1 MYWQQKLLHR
11 IWVVLRLHCAAA
23 GVVAFGSAN
32 RTYAVATTKLAPLSL
47 CKQSLSSDG
56 VTELPQVQ
64 PDEALATAHQLA
76 LEYQIWE
83 RPLGLAGVWG
93 GLVRAWL
100 DALLPDDAH
109 VRCSGRVKLVV
120 TEVRRSS

>member
-1 MYWQQKLLHR
+1 MPARRR
-11 IWVVLRLHCAAA
+11 ILCIKRWVA
-23 GVVAFGSAN
+23 
-32 RTYAVATTKLAPLSL
+32 K
-47 CKQSLSSDG
+47 
-56 VTELPQVQ
+56 LPQVQ
-64 PDEALATAHQLA
+64 PDEALATANQLA

-109 VRCSGRVKLVV
+109 VQCSGRVKLVV
-120 TEVRRSS
+120 TEVRSPPLIAPPGSVLLCNLAQMPRRT

>member
-1 MYWQQKLLHR
+1 MPACACLWTVYVHQEVGR
-11 IWVVLRLHCAAA
+11 ELR
-23 GVVAFGSAN
+23 
-32 RTYAVATTKLAPLSL
+32 
-47 CKQSLSSDG
+47 
-56 VTELPQVQ
+56 QVQ
-64 PDEALATAHQLA
+64 PDAALATANQLA

-109 VRCSGRVKLVV
+109 VQCSGRVKLVV
-120 TEVRRSS
+120 TEVRRRRRC